1 LHEQRKLAVNTRP
14 TSPPESL
21 VMLQA
26 FSRMLPDTV
35 EVWRNH
41 DALRIARDGSDCIL
55 AREEHF
61 GRDIVSLAY
70 DRCGAANTSAPD
82 AMLFRNPPAGPASA
96 LTMEPGT
103 PRLGC

>member
-41 DALRIARDGSDCIL
+41 GAPRIARDGSDYIL
-55 AREEHF
+55 AWEEHF
-61 GRDIVSLAY
+61 GRNIVPWRMTVAVQQI
-70 DRCGAANTSAPD
+70 R
-82 AMLFRNPPAGPASA
+82 RRR
-96 LTMEPGT
+96 T
-103 PRLGC
+103 PCCFEIRQRGRRRF